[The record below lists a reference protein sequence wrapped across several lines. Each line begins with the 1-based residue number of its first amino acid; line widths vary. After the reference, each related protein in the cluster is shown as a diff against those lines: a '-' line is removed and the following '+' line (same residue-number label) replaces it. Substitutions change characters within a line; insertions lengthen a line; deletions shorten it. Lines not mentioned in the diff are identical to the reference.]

1 MRRFTL
7 KRDGGQA
14 SATLAERGRRDQAQ
28 GTRVLV
34 SVLLLWLLVGP
45 VLAEA
50 VDEADLLLPDAAFAV
65 TAEAASTDRVLVHW
79 DIADG
84 YYLYQHS
91 LGANALTPGY
101 SVGEPSLPAGEVKED
116 EFFGRVV
123 TYRGR
128 LTMEVPV
135 SRQPGTG
142 ESLDLELR
150 SQGCADLGVCYPP
163 HTQQATVRMPTLAA
177 ADMATPASSLQ
188 TPDDALGVLLGEAGR
203 LPGEPE
209 LLDPEV
215 AFRPVIESPDPRTL
229 VVRWTIAE
237 GYYLYR
243 DKLGIKLPDGAGAR
257 VISVQTPPGELKEDE
272 FFGRMEVYHY
282 AVTATAALQRT
293 EAGAKRVEARV
304 SYQGCAEIGVCYP
317 PQQSVLPVMLAALG
331 AGNEVV
337 DPTAVVSTVAP
348 SVDAAPPTPTLSEQD
363 RLAAV
368 IADAGPLITTATF
381 FGFGLLLTFTP
392 CVLPMI
398 PILSGIIVGQGRRL
412 GSGHAFLLSLVF
424 VLAMAATYTLA
435 GVLAGLFGANLQA
448 AFQNPWVLTAFA
460 AVFVA
465 LALSMFGFY
474 DLQVPAALQ
483 SRLAELSNRQR
494 GGTYLGAGI
503 MGFLSALIVGPCVAP
518 PLMGALIYIGQT
530 GDAVLG
536 GSALFAL
543 SMGMGA
549 PLLALGASAGKLLPK
564 AGPWMG
570 TIKAVFGVLLLA
582 VAIYLLERIVPA
594 AAAMLM
600 WGVLL
605 VVSAVYLGAFQSVS
619 GGWHRLWK
627 GLGLVLFT
635 YGALMLI
642 GAAAGG
648 KDTLQPL
655 RGVIGAGAGTEAVGL
670 RFTRI
675 KTEQDLERQVAAA
688 AARGQPTMLDFYADW
703 CVSCKEME
711 KYTFSDPAVVS
722 TLQRTRLLQADV
734 TRNDE
739 RDQALLRRFGL
750 IGPPAILFFGP
761 DGDERPA
768 YRMVGFLDAEEFRD
782 HVRAAVQ

>member
-1 MRRFTL
+1 MVDRLR
-7 KRDGGQA
+7 
-14 SATLAERGRRDQAQ
+14 ATLCRRWIEPAA
-28 GTRVLV
+28 
-34 SVLLLWLLVGP
+34 LWLALVAAP
-45 VLAEA
+45 ALALGLS
-50 VDEADLLLPDAAFAV
+50 EADLLLPDDAFSVSARA
-65 TAEAASTDRVLVHW
+65 TSPDRVLVQW

-84 YYLYQHS
+84 YYLYRHA
-91 LGANALTPGY
+91 LRANALTPGY
-101 SVGEPSLPAGEVKED
+101 TVGEPTLPRGEERED

-123 TYRGR
+123 TYRDR
-128 LTMEVPV
+128 LTMSLPV
-135 SRQPGTG
+135 TRQAPMGDML
-142 ESLDLELR
+142 ELELR

-163 HTQQATVRMPTLAA
+163 HTQRVEVRMPARAA
-177 ADMATPASSLQ
+177 ASSS
-188 TPDDALGVLLGEAGR
+188 TVAGSDLLGELLGQDGR

-209 LLDPEV
+209 LLDPEL
-215 AFRPVIESPDPRTL
+215 AFQPTIESPDPMTI

-243 DKLGIKLPDGAGAR
+243 DKLDLELPADAGA
-257 VISVQTPPGELKEDE
+257 SVRSLQTPPGEPKEDE

-282 AVTATAALQRT
+282 AARATASLRRSD
-293 EAGAKRVEARV
+293 AGPLEIAARV
-304 SYQGCAEIGVCYP
+304 KYQGCAEIGVCYP
-317 PQQSVLPVMLAALG
+317 PQQTALPVRLAALDDT
-331 AGNEVV
+331 A
-337 DPTAVVSTVAP
+337 PTSAATTVAP
-348 SVDAAPPTPTLSEQD
+348 TALAAATPAPVLSEQD

-368 IADAGPLITTATF
+368 IADAGPLIITGTF
-381 FGFGLLLTFTP
+381 FSFGLLLTFTP

-398 PILSGIIVGQGRRL
+398 PILSGIIVGQRHRL
-412 GSGHAFLLSLVF
+412 GGGRAFLLSLVF
-424 VLAMAATYTLA
+424 VLAMAATYTAA

-448 AFQNPWVLTAFA
+448 AFQDPWVLTIFA

-474 DLQVPAALQ
+474 DLQMPASWQ
-483 SRLAELSNRQR
+483 SRLTNISNRQR
-494 GGTYLGAGI
+494 GGTYLGAAV
-503 MGFLSALIVGPCVAP
+503 MGLLSALIVGPCVAP

-549 PLLALGASAGKLLPK
+549 PLLVLGASAGRLLPK
-564 AGPWMG
+564 AGPWMDS
-570 TIKAVFGVLLLA
+570 IKAVFGVLLLGVA
-582 VAIYLLERIVPA
+582 VYLLERIVPA
-594 AAAMLM
+594 TVAMLL

-655 RGVIGAGAGTEAVGL
+655 RGVIGASANTHAVGL
-670 RFTRI
+670 QFVRI
-675 KTEQDLERQVAAA
+675 KTEQELERQVAAA
-688 AARGQPTMLDFYADW
+688 AAMGQPTMLDFYADW

-711 KYTFSDPAVVS
+711 KYTFSDPDVVEA
-722 TLQRTRLLQADV
+722 LQDTRLLQADV
-734 TRNDE
+734 TRH
-739 RDQALLRRFGL
+739 DQEDRVLLRRFGL

-761 DGDERPA
+761 DGDERSG
-768 YRMVGFLDAEEFRD
+768 YRIVGFLDAEEFRA
-782 HVRAAVQ
+782 HAVAALRADR